1 MITDDTETTL
11 EHCFQLKGSRLP
23 FTLLEL
29 YHYSYTEFNE
39 RLETLVKQAPGFFR
53 ETPLVISLEKLDEQH
68 AAIDFIELTEI
79 CRAYGVHP
87 IAIKGG
93 SDVQQLTA
101 LVAGLP
107 SIPANPTQ
115 KLAKLNFDFNH
126 AESSKSFAASRPPVR
141 KDNAREDSDNT
152 PKRASITTT
161 KLITKPVRSGQ
172 QIYAANADLIVL
184 ASVSAGAEILAD
196 GNIHVY
202 GTLRGRAL
210 AGIKGNAEARIFCH
224 CLEAELLSIAGRY
237 KLNDDLRDTHWQ
249 MAIQA
254 YLVGTQLRISPLVE

>member
-1 MITDDTETTL
+1 MITDDPLTIIEP
-11 EHCFQLKGSRLP
+11 CFQLKGSRLP

-29 YHYSYTEFNE
+29 HYYHYADFNQ
-39 RLETLVKQAPGFFR
+39 RLEALVKQAPGFFR
-53 ETPLVISLEKLDEQH
+53 ETPLVISLEKLDNEH
-68 AAIDFIELTEI
+68 PPIDFIELTEV

-93 SDVQQLTA
+93 SDIQQLTA

-115 KLAKLNFDFNH
+115 KLAKLNFDLVN
-126 AESSKSFAASRPPVR
+126 AELPRSSARPLPKKDAVR
-141 KDNAREDSDNT
+141 ADIDPAHI
-152 PKRASITTT
+152 KRASLTT

-172 QIYAANADLIVL
+172 QIYAANADLVVL
-184 ASVSAGAEILAD
+184 AAVSAGAEILAD

-210 AGIKGNAEARIFCH
+210 AGIKGNTDARIFCQ

-237 KLNDDLRDTHWQ
+237 KLNEDLRDAHWQ
-249 MAIQA
+249 MPIQA

>member
-1 MITDDTETTL
+1 MITDDTLTIVEP
-11 EHCFQLKGSRLP
+11 CFQLKGSRLP

-29 YHYSYTEFNE
+29 LYYDYAEFNQ
-39 RLETLVKQAPGFFR
+39 RLEALVKQAPGFFR
-53 ETPLVISLEKLDEQH
+53 ETPLVISLEKLDNQH
-68 AAIDFIELTEI
+68 PPIDFIELTEI

-93 SDVQQLTA
+93 SDIQQLTA

-115 KLAKLNFDFNH
+115 KLAKLNFDLVNTEQPRSTVRQF
-126 AESSKSFAASRPPVR
+126 SRQDTVR
-141 KDNAREDSDNT
+141 TDIDIANN
-152 PKRASITTT
+152 KRASLTT
-161 KLITKPVRSGQ
+161 KLISKPVRSGQ

-210 AGIKGNAEARIFCH
+210 AGIKGNTDSRIFCQS
-224 CLEAELLSIAGRY
+224 LEAELLSIAGRY
-237 KLNDDLRDTHWQ
+237 KLNDDLRDVHWQ
-249 MAIQA
+249 MPIQA

>member
-1 MITDDTETTL
+1 MITEDTLTIVEP
-11 EHCFQLKGSRLP
+11 CFQLKGSRLP

-29 YHYSYTEFNE
+29 YYYDYAEFNQ

-53 ETPLVISLEKLDEQH
+53 ETPLVISLEKLDSQH
-68 AAIDFIELTEI
+68 PPIDFIELTEI

-93 SDVQQLTA
+93 SDTQQLTA

-115 KLAKLNFDFNH
+115 KLAKLNFDLVNNELPRSG
-126 AESSKSFAASRPPVR
+126 ARPAPR
-141 KDNAREDSDNT
+141 QDATRSELDGANI
-152 PKRASITTT
+152 KRPTLAT

-172 QIYAANADLIVL
+172 QIYAANADLVVL
-184 ASVSAGAEILAD
+184 APVSAGAEILAD

-210 AGIKGNAEARIFCH
+210 AGIKGNTDARIFCQ

-237 KLNDDLRDTHWQ
+237 KLNDDLRDAHWQ
-249 MAIQA
+249 MPIQA

>member
-1 MITDDTETTL
+1 MITDGTL
-11 EHCFQLKGSRLP
+11 TIVEPCFQLKGSRLP

-29 YHYSYTEFNE
+29 HYYDYTEFNQ
-39 RLETLVKQAPGFFR
+39 RLEALVKQAPGFFR
-53 ETPLVISLEKLDEQH
+53 ETPLVISLEKLDNDH
-68 AAIDFIELTEI
+68 PAIDFIELTEV

-93 SDVQQLTA
+93 SDIQQLTA

-115 KLAKLNFDFNH
+115 KLAKLNFDLAN
-126 AESSKSFAASRPPVR
+126 AEVARGATRPLPK
-141 KDNAREDSDNT
+141 KDSARADTDPST
-152 PKRASITTT
+152 MKRALLST
-161 KLITKPVRSGQ
+161 KLVTKPVRSGQ
-172 QIYAANADLIVL
+172 QIYAANADLVVL
-184 ASVSAGAEILAD
+184 AAVSAGAEILAD

-210 AGIKGNAEARIFCH
+210 AGIKGNADARIFCQ

-237 KLNDDLRDTHWQ
+237 KLNEDLRDAHWQ
-249 MAIQA
+249 MPIQA